1 MLTALHASQPNTAD
15 MDPIYDSVCTA
26 IDNQR
31 RMDPVK
37 IIAIDAM
44 GGSGKTTFAKKIFYR
59 AHSHNKIV
67 LGYAATGLACQV
79 YEELDFE
86 TVHSGFGVPVVE
98 NEEDY
103 DNLHNI
109 ECMYNPQRAEVINAA
124 DVLIFDEVFSN
135 HKYNLTA
142 IMKTYNG
149 LRGKVVLFLMDRG
162 QTTPIVKHGG
172 RRDCVNATIMKL
184 PLWDTI
190 ERHTL
195 STNLRL
201 LAMENANPIDP
212 HFLRQKKYAK
222 AQSEIR
228 TNGPFDP
235 AGPVYELASDNALGE
250 KLLCYKGTT

>member
-1 MLTALHASQPNTAD
+1 MQWVGLEKLLSP
-15 MDPIYDSVCTA
+15 
-26 IDNQR
+26 
-31 RMDPVK
+31 
-37 IIAIDAM
+37 
-44 GGSGKTTFAKKIFYR
+44 KKIFYR
-59 AHSHNKIV
+59 AHSLNKIV
-67 LGYAATGLACQV
+67 LGAAATGLAAQV

-86 TVHSGFGVPVVE
+86 TVHTRYGVPVIE
-98 NEEDY
+98 DEEDY
-103 DNLHNI
+103 DNIHNI

-135 HKYNLTA
+135 HKYNITA
-142 IMKTYNG
+142 IMKTYNN

-172 RRDCVNATIMKL
+172 RKDCVNATIMKL

-195 STNLRL
+195 NTNLRL
-201 LAMENANPIDP
+201 LAMENADPNDP
-212 HFLRQKKYAK
+212 HFLHQKIYAK

-235 AGPVYELASDNALGE
+235 AGPVYECLSYPALGE
-250 KLLCYKGTT
+250 KLLRFEGTVNYNYNK